1 MGKDKYERE
10 KEVPKATGYI
20 IKPLIVTLKQTIR
33 STIHRPNTVLYPW
46 EKLELPDCYRGRPG
60 LVMERCI
67 GCGICARICPNKC
80 ISLITIDHP
89 ELGKIKRPEVDV
101 GRCMLCGYC
110 AEYCPKNA
118 MTVTP
123 EYELATESR
132 EDLCYDPYKLQYETK
147 PGYEVDLV
155 EVLPSELG
163 KGEVTEAM
171 VEKTKDVP
179 ILDEEECVGC
189 RRCMKVC
196 PTDAVEMIEVG
207 EDEKGRT
214 IRIPE
219 FDYSKCVGCENCVR
233 DCPKDALTMKEV
245 L

>member
-1 MGKDKYERE
+1 MGKDKYVRD
-10 KEVPKATGYI
+10 KEVPKSTGYI

-60 LVMERCI
+60 LIMEKCI

-80 ISLITIDHP
+80 ISLIEIEHP

-132 EDLCYDPYKLQYETK
+132 EDLKYDPYKLQYEYK

-155 EVLPSELG
+155 EILPSEM
-163 KGEVTEAM
+163 GERVEARKM
-171 VEKTKDVP
+171 EAKDVP
-179 ILDEEECVGC
+179 VLDEEECIGC

-196 PTDAVEMIEVG
+196 PADAVEMIEVG

-219 FDYSKCVGCENCVR
+219 FDYSKCVSCGNCVR